1 MPVLDNPQYER
12 FAQARAN
19 GAMPSDAY
27 EIAGFKRHS
36 GNAHRLSVNKS
47 IIARINEI
55 LAKAAAKIESQ
66 PIVDKAYVLRR
77 AQQLHERTTDAEEY
91 NASARFLEM
100 CGRHVD
106 VQAFKDTSDV
116 NVHITVDSAISR
128 LAQLDEPAIDGSCEV
143 IDHDSA

>member
-1 MPVLDNPQYER
+1 MPPLSNPQYER

-36 GNAHRLSVNKS
+36 GNAHRLSVNDS
-47 IIARINEI
+47 IIARITEI
-55 LAKAAAKIESQ
+55 QARAAAKIENQ

-106 VQAFKDTSDV
+106 VQAWKQDRDINV
-116 NVHITVDSAISR
+116 NITVDSAIAR
-128 LAQLDEPAIDGSCEV
+128 LAQLDAPVIEGDYEV
-143 IDHDSA
+143 IDGASE